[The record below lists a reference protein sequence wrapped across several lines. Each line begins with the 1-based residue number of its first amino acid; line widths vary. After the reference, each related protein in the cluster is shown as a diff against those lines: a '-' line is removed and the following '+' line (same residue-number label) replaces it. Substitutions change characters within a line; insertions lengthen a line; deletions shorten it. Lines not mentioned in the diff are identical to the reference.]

1 MPITSETLWS
11 YYRYEVNANEND
23 AKMNKINNN
32 KTITSKNQTNI
43 RLK

>member
-11 YYRYEVNANEND
+11 YYRYEVNANESDTKINR
-23 AKMNKINNN
+23 INNN

-43 RLK
+43 RHK